1 MLFRSGGGS
10 SFSECAGREGVA
22 DGEQGEREEEQAR
35 QRIGG
40 VDVDAIVSCDRR
52 RGVPDE
58 I

>member
-1 MLFRSGGGS
+1 M
-10 SFSECAGREGVA
+10 A